1 MNANVAWRHNEEYSK
16 VCHNKS
22 IEPAK
27 FDKKKKMK
35 NIANCGCSGDTKEL
49 VLVDNALD
57 RGT

>member
-27 FDKKKKMK
+27 FDKKKKNEK
-35 NIANCGCSGDTKEL
+35 YRQL
-49 VLVDNALD
+49 RL
-57 RGT
+57 